1 MYDIKVTGD
10 LEQQIVNFQNKM
22 NNLHMIL
29 AQELVVELP
38 KLMREKAGAMVQNYD
53 DELPYD
59 YVGIASDNNKAEI
72 VTMSAN
78 STTVTA
84 FNSHPQAT
92 YIEFGTGRV
101 GENFPHPIAGQMG
114 YEYYVNSKYKR
125 SGEKYGHFMDFW
137 HHKKKRV
144 VGMESMPFIYQSLQ
158 EVPIRSI
165 VYVSS
170 AIRKALGGL

>member
-1 MYDIKVTGD
+1 MFNVKVEGN
-10 LEQQIVNFQNKM
+10 LEEQILKFQNRVS
-22 NNLHMIL
+22 NLHMNI
-29 AQELVVELP
+29 AEELVIELP
-38 KLMREKAGAMVQNYD
+38 KLMKEKANAMVENYD

-84 FNSHPQAT
+84 FNDNPQAT

-101 GENFPHPIAGQMG
+101 GEQLPHPIANQMG

-125 SGEKYGHFMDFW
+125 PAEKYGHFMDFW

-144 VGMESMPFIYQSLQ
+144 VGIESMPFIYQSLQ
-158 EVPIRSI
+158 EVPVRSI